1 MINEQ
6 MLKDITVLYVEDDT
20 AIQQNTIVTLEL
32 VNAKIIPAVDGKDGL
47 EKFKENQEKVDI
59 IVTDLSMPNMDGLE
73 MIEEIK
79 KIDKDVPVLI
89 TTAHQDISYL
99 KQAIEL
105 GVTSYIIKPIDIRN
119 IIKSISKAIE
129 PAKEKKELLLKI
141 KSLKKENESL
151 KKQLEEKLST

>member
-6 MLKDITVLYVEDDT
+6 MLKNITVLYVEDDN

-47 EKFKENQEKVDI
+47 EKFIENQEEIDI

-79 KIDKDVPVLI
+79 KINKDVPVLI

-129 PAKEKKELLLKI
+129 PVNERKELLLKI
-141 KSLKKENESL
+141 KTLKKENENL

>member
-6 MLKDITVLYVEDDT
+6 MLKDITVLYVEDDN

-47 EKFKENQEKVDI
+47 EKFIENQEQIDI

-79 KIDKDVPVLI
+79 KINKDVPVLI

-105 GVTSYIIKPIDIRN
+105 GITSYIIKPIDIRN
-119 IIKSISKAIE
+119 IIISISKAIE
-129 PAKEKKELLLKI
+129 PANERKELLLKI
-141 KSLKKENESL
+141 KTLKEENESL

>member
-6 MLKDITVLYVEDDT
+6 MLKDITVLYVEDDN

-32 VNAKIIPAVDGKDGL
+32 VNAKIIPAVDGMDGL
-47 EKFKENQEKVDI
+47 EKFKANEEEIDI

-79 KIDKDVPVLI
+79 KINRDVPVLI

-129 PAKEKKELLLKI
+129 PVNERKELLLKI
-141 KSLKKENESL
+141 KTLKEENESL
-151 KKQLEEKLST
+151 KKQLEEKISR

>member
-6 MLKDITVLYVEDDT
+6 MLKDITVLYVEDDH

-32 VNAKIIPAVDGKDGL
+32 VNATIISAVDGKDGV
-47 EKFKENQEKVDI
+47 EKFKENQDKIDI

-79 KIDKDVPVLI
+79 KIDRDVPVLI

-99 KQAIEL
+99 KKAIEL

-119 IIKSISKAIE
+119 IIRSISKAIE
-129 PAKEKKELLLKI
+129 PVNEKKELLKKI
-141 KSLKKENESL
+141 KTLKEENESL

>member
-6 MLKDITVLYVEDDT
+6 MLKDITVLYVEDDN

-47 EKFKENQEKVDI
+47 EKFIENQEEIDI

-79 KIDKDVPVLI
+79 KINKDVPVLI

-105 GVTSYIIKPIDIRN
+105 GITSYIIKPIDIRN
-119 IIKSISKAIE
+119 IIISISKAIE
-129 PAKEKKELLLKI
+129 PANERKELLLKI
-141 KSLKKENESL
+141 KTLKEENESL

>member
-6 MLKDITVLYVEDDT
+6 MLKDITVLYVEDDN

-47 EKFKENQEKVDI
+47 EKFIENQEKIDI

-79 KIDKDVPVLI
+79 KINKDVPVLI

-129 PAKEKKELLLKI
+129 PANEKKELLLKI
-141 KSLKKENESL
+141 KTLKEENESL